1 MVEIEVN
8 QGRQKR
14 ENQIEEKEIKKNM
27 EEEEEVERKLRIR
40 EIEGMIVVEL
50 IEMEEKRKNR
60 DVEKKMKE

>member
-1 MVEIEVN
+1 
-8 QGRQKR
+8 
-14 ENQIEEKEIKKNM
+14 M

-60 DVEKKMKE
+60 DVEKKMKEWMKDERERIKVGRI